1 MKALEEA
8 FQQEMAQQEQNL
20 NNAVSMLMAAPQ
32 QQAEVENMANQIAPA
47 VPPEV
52 ATV

>member
-32 QQAEVENMANQIAPA
+32 QQAEVENMANQITPA
-47 VPPEV
+47 APPEV
-52 ATV
+52 SAM